1 MYQVAICEDDPLFS
15 QQLSQLV
22 KEILDEAQ
30 ISFQLTVYSSAQAL
44 KKALLEEG
52 SIIHILFLDII
63 MEGEDGL
70 SLAKQLRQV
79 EMDLAIVFVTAS
91 KEFALAGYEVKPLH
105 YLLKPVKKMALAQLL
120 LEHQSGAEGKEYI
133 AVRQG
138 TSWLRV
144 QLAHIEFIE
153 KMGRKT
159 LLYEKN
165 RKLLL
170 SETLSQL
177 KEMLPK
183 SSFVRCHHGYILNID
198 NTIEVSRQKAI
209 TKSGAVVPISRS
221 NIKLV
226 EGAFLDRLYSQMRR
240 K

>member
-105 YLLKPVKKMALAQLL
+105 YLLKPVKKNGLSPTSFGASKW
-120 LEHQSGAEGKEYI
+120 SG
-133 AVRQG
+133 R
-138 TSWLRV
+138 
-144 QLAHIEFIE
+144 
-153 KMGRKT
+153 
-159 LLYEKN
+159 
-165 RKLLL
+165 
-170 SETLSQL
+170 
-177 KEMLPK
+177 
-183 SSFVRCHHGYILNID
+183 
-198 NTIEVSRQKAI
+198 
-209 TKSGAVVPISRS
+209 
-221 NIKLV
+221 
-226 EGAFLDRLYSQMRR
+226 
-240 K
+240 

>member
-105 YLLKPVKKMALAQLL
+105 YLLKPVKK
-120 LEHQSGAEGKEYI
+120 
-133 AVRQG
+133 
-138 TSWLRV
+138 W
-144 QLAHIEFIE
+144 
-153 KMGRKT
+153 
-159 LLYEKN
+159 
-165 RKLLL
+165 
-170 SETLSQL
+170 
-177 KEMLPK
+177 P
-183 SSFVRCHHGYILNID
+183 
-198 NTIEVSRQKAI
+198 
-209 TKSGAVVPISRS
+209 
-221 NIKLV
+221 
-226 EGAFLDRLYSQMRR
+226 
-240 K
+240 